1 MTLRQSLVLSIG
13 ILAVLCLATL
23 SEARAQDVEISIE
36 TIESDQFISG
46 HVRGLEA
53 ENIPRQRVVVYV
65 HTDIWY
71 IHPYAGQGEGLSW
84 AAIRPDGKWV
94 IETVR
99 RKFAADKLAAVVV
112 NENYPVRD
120 KTRSL
125 ELIPSL
131 AITIN
136 ESDPISLDTELA

>member
-1 MTLRQSLVLSIG
+1 MTLRQSLVL
-13 ILAVLCLATL
+13 LAVLCLAAA

-36 TIESDQFISG
+36 TIQSDQFISG
-46 HVRGLEA
+46 QVRGLEA
-53 ENIPRQRVVVYV
+53 AEIPHHRVVVYV

-99 RKFAADKLAAVVV
+99 RQFRANKLAAVVV

-120 KTRSL
+120 RTRSL

-131 AITIN
+131 AITIK
-136 ESDPISLDTELA
+136 DLVGTEDYGKL